1 MGYTVVQRVVTPDEW
16 VYGYLDI
23 FARKAK
29 LLYNA
34 ALFRIRNIFTGYRK
48 DHRTE
53 NESGVFAEVQLL
65 QTAYPGK
72 TVRRVITYYQLEKL
86 FRVAENQDFFA
97 GLPMQ
102 TAQAVVKSAV
112 TDFKNW
118 LASLK
123 AYKKHPE
130 KFLGKPKMPGYKKSD
145 LCTFAFSNQD
155 VVLYPQETGVQVKL
169 PMTKTRL
176 SFSNISE
183 DVFLKEV
190 KVKPYYGRYLLLLT
204 FQEADPVPADD
215 LPYTCAIDFGVDN
228 FAAIV
233 GEDYSSVI
241 YKGGAVLSSCQW
253 FHKRRAKLAGILTKG
268 HTDKYVSSRQL
279 KNLSYHH
286 ANFVKDQ
293 CHKISRSII
302 HYCLEHK
309 IGTLV
314 LGVNK
319 LWKQKTEMGK
329 QNNQSFVSMPIALLR
344 GLITYKALNAGI
356 KIVEQEESYTSK
368 ADVTA
373 GDTIPTYGVDDE
385 KAVFS
390 GNRQGRGL
398 YRCHDGKLIN
408 ADCNGAANI
417 LRKAF
422 PDIWKDTTDFG
433 FLATPAVVG
442 FHQLNQ

>member
-65 QTAYPGK
+65 QIAYPGK

-86 FRVAENQDFFA
+86 FRVTENQDFFA

-176 SFSNISE
+176 SFSNISA
-183 DVFLKEV
+183 DAFLKEV

-215 LPYTCAIDFGVDN
+215 MPYTCAIDFGVDN

-390 GNRQGRGL
+390 GSRQGRGL

-442 FHQLNQ
+442 FHQLNP

>member
-65 QTAYPGK
+65 QIAYPGK

-86 FRVAENQDFFA
+86 FRVTENQDFFA

-169 PMTKTRL
+169 PMTAVFFQHLCGCFFERSKSKT
-176 SFSNISE
+176 
-183 DVFLKEV
+183 
-190 KVKPYYGRYLLLLT
+190 
-204 FQEADPVPADD
+204 
-215 LPYTCAIDFGVDN
+215 
-228 FAAIV
+228 
-233 GEDYSSVI
+233 
-241 YKGGAVLSSCQW
+241 
-253 FHKRRAKLAGILTKG
+253 
-268 HTDKYVSSRQL
+268 
-279 KNLSYHH
+279 
-286 ANFVKDQ
+286 
-293 CHKISRSII
+293 
-302 HYCLEHK
+302 
-309 IGTLV
+309 
-314 LGVNK
+314 
-319 LWKQKTEMGK
+319 
-329 QNNQSFVSMPIALLR
+329 LLR
-344 GLITYKALNAGI
+344 QIPVASDVPGSRPGTGRRYAL
-356 KIVEQEESYTSK
+356 Y
-368 ADVTA
+368 
-373 GDTIPTYGVDDE
+373 
-385 KAVFS
+385 
-390 GNRQGRGL
+390 L
-398 YRCHDGKLIN
+398 CH
-408 ADCNGAANI
+408 
-417 LRKAF
+417 
-422 PDIWKDTTDFG
+422 
-433 FLATPAVVG
+433 
-442 FHQLNQ
+442 

>member
-65 QTAYPGK
+65 QIAYPGK

-86 FRVAENQDFFA
+86 FRVTENQDFFA

-123 AYKKHPE
+123 EYNKRPE

-176 SFSNISE
+176 SFSNLSA
-183 DVFLKEV
+183 DAFLKEA

-204 FQEADPVPADD
+204 LQEAD
-215 LPYTCAIDFGVDN
+215 
-228 FAAIV
+228 
-233 GEDYSSVI
+233 
-241 YKGGAVLSSCQW
+241 
-253 FHKRRAKLAGILTKG
+253 H
-268 HTDKYVSSRQL
+268 
-279 KNLSYHH
+279 
-286 ANFVKDQ
+286 
-293 CHKISRSII
+293 
-302 HYCLEHK
+302 
-309 IGTLV
+309 
-314 LGVNK
+314 
-319 LWKQKTEMGK
+319 
-329 QNNQSFVSMPIALLR
+329 
-344 GLITYKALNAGI
+344 
-356 KIVEQEESYTSK
+356 
-368 ADVTA
+368 
-373 GDTIPTYGVDDE
+373 
-385 KAVFS
+385 
-390 GNRQGRGL
+390 
-398 YRCHDGKLIN
+398 
-408 ADCNGAANI
+408 
-417 LRKAF
+417 
-422 PDIWKDTTDFG
+422 
-433 FLATPAVVG
+433 
-442 FHQLNQ
+442 